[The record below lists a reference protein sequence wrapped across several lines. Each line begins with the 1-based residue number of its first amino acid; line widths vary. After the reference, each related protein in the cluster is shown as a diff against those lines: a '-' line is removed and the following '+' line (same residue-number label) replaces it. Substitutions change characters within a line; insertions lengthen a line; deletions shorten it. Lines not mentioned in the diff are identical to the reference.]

1 MRSPIRYVL
10 LCLLVA
16 VVQPTIAQKIPA
28 RKALYNKV
36 LGMLLGSA
44 IGDAMGAPTEMWT
57 RDAIALDYGLVNRL
71 DTMVREPS
79 PEGTWAHNLPAGGTT
94 DDTRWKVLTSRYLL
108 TQSPKLDPKAFA
120 QTILNE
126 YQSSIQ
132 KLKKTEGLDPEPYEQ
147 RAREMAWLQEWARV
161 ARPYLKN
168 DLTGYSN
175 ALSRFYG
182 GENVCAGMLYAPSI
196 GGFYPGNPAEAYAQT
211 YAISIFDQGYARDIA
226 GLTAALVSAA
236 MANNPTP
243 ESVLNVL
250 RDVDPERYFESRL
263 VGRSSYRVYRQARAI
278 VADANK
284 IQSTTGQLIT
294 MPMPRHG
301 PVDTLMLA
309 RMQRAY
315 TLLEAQNEDLPFH
328 AAEIHLVNL
337 TALLFSNFDF
347 EKAMTF
353 VINYGRDNDTT
364 GAVTGA
370 ILGAYWGADKLPKD
384 MVAKILAVN
393 KEHLGTDLEDVAN
406 KLTDKILAR

>member
-1 MRSPIRYVL
+1 MRPVIRCLL
-10 LCLLVA
+10 LCLLMA
-16 VVQPTIAQKIPA
+16 TIHPAIAQKAPA
-28 RKALYNKV
+28 RTVLYNKV

-79 PEGTWAHNLPAGGTT
+79 PEGTWVYNLPAGGTT
-94 DDTRWKVLTSRYLL
+94 DDTRWKMLASRYLL
-108 TQSPKLDPKAFA
+108 TQSRTLDPKAFA

-126 YQSSIQ
+126 YQTSIQ

-147 RAREMAWLQEWARV
+147 RSREMAWLQEWARV

-182 GENVCAGMLYAPSI
+182 GENVCAGMLYAPSV
-196 GGFYPGNPAEAYAQT
+196 GGFYPGNPTDAYAQT

-236 MANNPTP
+236 MASNATP
-243 ESVLNVL
+243 ESILNVL
-250 RDVDPERYFESRL
+250 RDVDPERFFESRL

-278 VADANK
+278 VADANR
-284 IQSTTGQLIT
+284 IQSTKGLVLTL
-294 MPMPRHG
+294 PMPRRG
-301 PVDTLMLA
+301 PVDTLLMA

-384 MVAKILAVN
+384 MVAKVLAVN
-393 KEHLGTDLEDVAN
+393 KERLGTDLEDVAN
-406 KLTDKILAR
+406 KLTDRIMAR

>member
-1 MRSPIRYVL
+1 MRPIIRCVL

-16 VVQPTIAQKIPA
+16 ISCPAIAQKTPA
-28 RKALYNKV
+28 RKVLYNKV

-79 PEGTWAHNLPAGGTT
+79 PEGTWAYNLPAGGTT
-94 DDTRWKVLTSRYLL
+94 DDTRWKILASRYLL
-108 TQSPKLDPKAFA
+108 TQSPRLDPKAFA

-147 RAREMAWLQEWARV
+147 RSREMAWLQEWARV

-196 GGFYPGNPAEAYAQT
+196 GSFYPGKPAEAYAQT

-236 MANNPTP
+236 MASNATP
-243 ESVLNVL
+243 ESILNVL
-250 RDVDPERYFESRL
+250 RNVDPERFFESRL

-278 VADANK
+278 VAEVNK
-284 IQSTTGQLIT
+284 IQSVKGLVMT
-294 MPMPRHG
+294 MPMPRRG
-301 PVDTLMLA
+301 PVDSLMLA

-337 TALLFSNFDF
+337 TALLFSDFDF
-347 EKAMTF
+347 EKAMMF

-384 MVAKILAVN
+384 MVAKVLAVN
-393 KEHLGTDLEDVAN
+393 KERLGTDLEDVAN
-406 KLTDKILAR
+406 KLTDRILAR